1 MPHNPAL
8 AEMHRLRTV
17 LFERW
22 REDVREIRDTITPQL
37 TMMLARI
44 TLVWTLQ
51 QRLDH
56 IQERS
61 RP

>member
-8 AEMHRLRTV
+8 AEMHRLRKV
-17 LFERW
+17 QFERW
-22 REDVREIRDTITPQL
+22 REDVRAIRDTIVPQF
-37 TMMLARI
+37 TMTLARI

-56 IQERS
+56 IKERS